1 MCHNMNVVVNR
12 RCYYFI
18 IGKIDIK
25 YFQEITTS
33 D

>member
-1 MCHNMNVVVNR
+1 MYRNINVVVNR